1 VNAQAQEQALP
12 PAPQRLVT
20 TVTPKPGFFTEPS
33 IAVNPLNPQQVVA
46 AFQDNAHIA
55 YSTDA
60 GRTWQLATGIEP
72 PDYRVSGDVS
82 VTYDDQG
89 HAIICYM
96 AFDRLGT
103 YSYWGHNSSKNGL
116 HIRRSMDGGQTWE
129 ADHIPVI
136 VQPESPTSPWEDK
149 PYIVADQSKG
159 PFHGNLYIGWT
170 RWTLTD
176 SEMMFV
182 RSTDDGE
189 TWSKPIEI
197 DNAPGLPRDDNGAL
211 EGFDGAVGP
220 DSTLYAVW
228 ADGNHIYLTTSSDG
242 GRTFSHERSIIK
254 TAPIMFSVQAVAR
267 ANGFPQIGIDP
278 RGGGKGG
285 RLYITWSDY
294 RNGDIDVFC
303 STSADHGETWSP
315 AVRVNSDPLHD
326 GDDQFFQWSAVDPSD
341 GSAYVVFYDRR
352 GDPQNRKQVV
362 TLARSTDGGGT
373 FQNYA
378 WTDDA
383 FDAKGVF
390 MGDYTGITAL
400 NGRVYGV
407 WTEKP
412 QDAPGRDTVVRV
424 GVADFGS
431 KATGLQSSSG
441 KSQGARPAAGA
452 VLVRRAMKYDVSRPL
467 ALIHESHDATAAD
480 CVGAACGTSAGA
492 SADAPADDPDA
503 QERKEEP
510 IPPPTP
516 APTLTPAGIA
526 VEQTSQ
532 GARPA
537 VPLIESFDGLGAGFE
552 GPQGTTNFR
561 NPSDSSLAVGPD
573 NIVQI
578 VNSRI
583 AIYSKKGKKY
593 DKTGTVLYGAVA
605 TKSVWAGFGG
615 VCEARNSGDAV
626 VRYDQL
632 AGRWLIVMP
641 MFSRIGPDEFPG
653 KTDLAPG
660 EPVPPGQLAKS
671 GQASSPGGA
680 APMPPNPPQPP
691 PPPERGQRPPEKKEG
706 VWGMCYAVST
716 GPDPLGTYYRY
727 VFERVLFPDYPRPA
741 IWTDGYYIPTS
752 TGDDVIQ
759 KHSCI
764 ADRAKMLAGQPATEQ
779 CIVID
784 GVNFLNNADIDGQK
798 LPPAG
803 APNIMMAA
811 GGTQL
816 KKIFEDDGIYYW
828 KVHVDWNTP
837 ANTKADG
844 PVKIPVAPYHYL
856 CNGQLTSCVPQPGTE
871 RRLDVQGDKIMQRLV
886 YRKVGGHESIV
897 AGHSI
902 YTQGGG
908 GGVRWYEFRLDKQR
922 DPVLY
927 QQGTYAPEGFFRW
940 MPSID
945 MDKKG
950 DIGVGYSFGGTP
962 NFTGQRF
969 AAQKAGDTKGTLSFH
984 ETVLA
989 NGEAAQ
995 TNTLRWEDYV
1005 TTAMDPSDDCTFWY
1019 VGDYL
1024 KAGDTGYRTKIG
1036 AFRLPNCKG
1045 GR

>member
-897 AGHSI
+897 AAHSI

>member
-1 VNAQAQEQALP
+1 
-12 PAPQRLVT
+12 
-20 TVTPKPGFFTEPS
+20 
-33 IAVNPLNPQQVVA
+33 
-46 AFQDNAHIA
+46 
-55 YSTDA
+55 
-60 GRTWQLATGIEP
+60 
-72 PDYRVSGDVS
+72 
-82 VTYDDQG
+82 
-89 HAIICYM
+89 
-96 AFDRLGT
+96 
-103 YSYWGHNSSKNGL
+103 
-116 HIRRSMDGGQTWE
+116 
-129 ADHIPVI
+129 
-136 VQPESPTSPWEDK
+136 
-149 PYIVADQSKG
+149 
-159 PFHGNLYIGWT
+159 
-170 RWTLTD
+170 
-176 SEMMFV
+176 
-182 RSTDDGE
+182 
-189 TWSKPIEI
+189 
-197 DNAPGLPRDDNGAL
+197 
-211 EGFDGAVGP
+211 
-220 DSTLYAVW
+220 
-228 ADGNHIYLTTSSDG
+228 
-242 GRTFSHERSIIK
+242 
-254 TAPIMFSVQAVAR
+254 
-267 ANGFPQIGIDP
+267 
-278 RGGGKGG
+278 
-285 RLYITWSDY
+285 
-294 RNGDIDVFC
+294 
-303 STSADHGETWSP
+303 
-315 AVRVNSDPLHD
+315 
-326 GDDQFFQWSAVDPSD
+326 
-341 GSAYVVFYDRR
+341 
-352 GDPQNRKQVV
+352 
-362 TLARSTDGGGT
+362 
-373 FQNYA
+373 
-378 WTDDA
+378 
-383 FDAKGVF
+383 
-390 MGDYTGITAL
+390 
-400 NGRVYGV
+400 
-407 WTEKP
+407 
-412 QDAPGRDTVVRV
+412 
-424 GVADFGS
+424 
-431 KATGLQSSSG
+431 
-441 KSQGARPAAGA
+441 
-452 VLVRRAMKYDVSRPL
+452 MKYDVSRPL
-467 ALIHESHDATAAD
+467 ALIHESDDATAAD
-480 CVGAACGTSAGA
+480 CVGADCGTSPGA
-492 SADAPADDPDA
+492 SADDSDA

-516 APTLTPAGIA
+516 APTLTPAGIR

-532 GARPA
+532 GTRPA

-573 NIVQI
+573 HIVQI

-583 AIYSKKGKKY
+583 AVYSKKGKKY

-641 MFSRIGPDEFPG
+641 MFSRISPDEFPG

-671 GQASSPGGA
+671 GQASSPGA
-680 APMPPNPPQPP
+680 ATALPPNPPQPP

-716 GPDPLGTYYRY
+716 GADPLGTYYRY

-764 ADRAKMLAGQPATEQ
+764 ADRAKMLTGQPATEQ
-779 CIVID
+779 CIIID

-837 ANTKADG
+837 ANTKAEG
-844 PVKIPVAPYHYL
+844 PVKIAVAPYHYL

-897 AGHSI
+897 AAHSI

-969 AAQKAGDTKGTLSFH
+969 ASQKAGDPKGALSFH

>member
-1 VNAQAQEQALP
+1 MNRAWKASLLTALGITLAVFVFGDQANLGSHLGVGQ
-12 PAPQRLVT
+12 
-20 TVTPKPGFFTEPS
+20 
-33 IAVNPLNPQQVVA
+33 
-46 AFQDNAHIA
+46 
-55 YSTDA
+55 
-60 GRTWQLATGIEP
+60 
-72 PDYRVSGDVS
+72 SG
-82 VTYDDQG
+82 
-89 HAIICYM
+89 
-96 AFDRLGT
+96 
-103 YSYWGHNSSKNGL
+103 
-116 HIRRSMDGGQTWE
+116 
-129 ADHIPVI
+129 
-136 VQPESPTSPWEDK
+136 
-149 PYIVADQSKG
+149 
-159 PFHGNLYIGWT
+159 
-170 RWTLTD
+170 
-176 SEMMFV
+176 
-182 RSTDDGE
+182 
-189 TWSKPIEI
+189 
-197 DNAPGLPRDDNGAL
+197 
-211 EGFDGAVGP
+211 
-220 DSTLYAVW
+220 
-228 ADGNHIYLTTSSDG
+228 
-242 GRTFSHERSIIK
+242 K
-254 TAPIMFSVQAVAR
+254 TA
-267 ANGFPQIGIDP
+267 
-278 RGGGKGG
+278 
-285 RLYITWSDY
+285 T
-294 RNGDIDVFC
+294 
-303 STSADHGETWSP
+303 
-315 AVRVNSDPLHD
+315 
-326 GDDQFFQWSAVDPSD
+326 
-341 GSAYVVFYDRR
+341 
-352 GDPQNRKQVV
+352 QV
-362 TLARSTDGGGT
+362 
-373 FQNYA
+373 
-378 WTDDA
+378 
-383 FDAKGVF
+383 
-390 MGDYTGITAL
+390 
-400 NGRVYGV
+400 
-407 WTEKP
+407 
-412 QDAPGRDTVVRV
+412 
-424 GVADFGS
+424 
-431 KATGLQSSSG
+431 
-441 KSQGARPAAGA
+441 AAGA
-452 VLVRRAMKYDVSRPL
+452 VEVHRAIRYDVSLPL
-467 ALIHESHDATAAD
+467 ASIHESDGASDSAD
-480 CVGAACGTSAGA
+480 CVGAGCGTSPGEFA
-492 SADAPADDPDA
+492 SDPDA

-516 APTLTPAGIA
+516 APTLTPEGTK
-526 VEQTSQ
+526 VEQTTQ
-532 GARPA
+532 GTRPA
-537 VPLIESFDGLGAGFE
+537 AALVDSFDGLGAGFE
-552 GPQGTTNFR
+552 GPQGTGMFR

-573 NIVQI
+573 HIVQT
-578 VNSRI
+578 VNSRL
-583 AIYSKKGKKY
+583 AIYSKKGKKF

-641 MFSRIGPDEFPG
+641 MFSRFSPEEFPA

-660 EPVPPGQLAKS
+660 EPVPPGQAAKS
-671 GQASSPGGA
+671 GQASSPGA
-680 APMPPNPPQPP
+680 AAALPPNPPQPP

-727 VFERVLFPDYPRPA
+727 AFERTLFPDYPRPA
-741 IWTDGYYIPTS
+741 VWTDGYYIPTS

-764 ADRAKMLAGQPATEQ
+764 ADRNKMLAGQPATEQ
-779 CIVID
+779 CIIID

-844 PVKIPVAPYHYL
+844 PVKISVAPYHYL
-856 CNGQLTSCVPQPGTE
+856 CNGQLTSCVPQPDTE

-886 YRKVGGHESIV
+886 YRKVGGHESIL
-897 AGHSI
+897 AAHSI

-908 GGVRWYEFRLDKQR
+908 GGVRWYEFRLDKKR

-969 AAQKAGDTKGTLSFH
+969 AAQKAGDAKGTLSLH

-989 NGEAAQ
+989 NGEAPQ

-1024 KAGDTGYRTKIG
+1024 KKGDTGYRTKIG
-1036 AFRLPNCKG
+1036 AFRLPSCKG